1 MAKKILVVDDEPQ
14 VVDTIKARLE
24 ANNYEV
30 VTGYDG
36 MEALNMARNK
46 NPDLVILDLM
56 LPKLDGYQVCRMLK
70 FDKKL
75 SKIPIIMLTGL
86 GKKEDREWGERVKV
100 DAYITKPFNVEE
112 LLKKIEFLLSRD
124 E

>member
-14 VVDTIKARLE
+14 VVDTIRARLE
-24 ANNYEV
+24 ANGYEV

-36 MEALNMARNK
+36 MEALNMARKK

-70 FDKKL
+70 FDKKM

-86 GKKEDREWGERVKV
+86 GEKEDREWGQKVKA

-112 LLKKIEFLLSRD
+112 LLKKIGALLSR
-124 E
+124 